1 MLHQVEAD
9 DGTPAKDKEG
19 EDKTVLLMN
28 EATNKKWTSF
38 RTRTLSTVFML
49 GGFVSVI
56 YFGHVFVWALV
67 VLIQVR
73 PFGDSAWGPAPV
85 EYPWLT
91 ADALWVHSRA
101 VLARLLGRL

>member
-1 MLHQVEAD
+1 MVSQVEAE

-19 EDKTVLLMN
+19 EDKTVLLMH
-28 EATNKKWTSF
+28 EATNKKWNSF

-73 PFGDSAWGPAPV
+73 RFGRCMGPSTCQLPSS
-85 EYPWLT
+85 T
-91 ADALWVHSRA
+91 GDALRDVPRLSQ
-101 VLARLLGRL
+101 LLGVTTTA